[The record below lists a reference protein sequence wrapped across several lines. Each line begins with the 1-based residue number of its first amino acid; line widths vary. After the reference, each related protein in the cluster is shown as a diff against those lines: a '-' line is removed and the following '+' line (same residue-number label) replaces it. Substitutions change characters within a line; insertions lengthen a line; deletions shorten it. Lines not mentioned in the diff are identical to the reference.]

1 MGRFSLV
8 KDESAYVLSAEAAQ
22 AQVMVVINYYKIDI
36 DAQPDRK
43 SQKAIEG
50 MCDRLSNAYR
60 AGLLENVKDGNIL
73 RVKQHLQSPPGEAKE
88 LLWDRM
94 SAKAKLATD
103 GYDQDDRYARAYALV
118 ACLTGLP
125 PDAVKSLQGVDLG
138 VAEDLGLLFLLG

>member
-8 KDESAYVLSAEAAQ
+8 KDESKYKLSAEAAQ
-22 AQVMVVINYYKIDI
+22 AQVMVVIDYYRIDI

-50 MCDRLSNAYR
+50 VCERLVQFYR
-60 AGLLENVKDGNIL
+60 MGLLENMKDGNVL
-73 RVKQHLQSPPGEAKE
+73 RVIQHLQKPPGEATT
-88 LLWDRM
+88 LTWDKM

-103 GYDQDDRYARAYALV
+103 GFDQDDRYARAYALV

-125 PDAVKSLQGVDLG
+125 PEAVHKLEGVDLAA
-138 VAEDLGLLFLLG
+138 AEDLGLLFLLG